1 MGAHIVGSGVSLPPA
16 VVTNDDLAKIM
27 DTSNEWITKRSG
39 VRQRHIAAPGVGS
52 AELGA
57 DAVLAAI
64 DNAGLTPSKVDAI
77 ISATMTP
84 DHYAPGNAPLIQDR
98 AGLGSIAAFEIRQQC
113 GGFLYGM
120 DLADMLIATERAETV
135 VVVGAEAHRGYMP
148 FGKSLDIL
156 LGTSEAE
163 PTPEDYARAN
173 DSRGWSVL
181 FGDAG
186 AAMVLQPGT
195 EHTGVLGSTLHSDG
209 SLFELIHVPGPGFVH
224 QPWSSI
230 EQIEAGLHQPQ
241 MNGAE
246 LFRQAVRLMPDSI
259 RTVLDKTGY
268 ELDDVELILA
278 HQANQRILDGIA
290 KQLDVDPS
298 LVASNI
304 ANYGNTTAATLPLL
318 FHDCK
323 NDGRVPGG
331 TLLAFTAFGAG
342 AHWGA
347 MLYREPTASSAS

>member
-1 MGAHIVGSGVSLPPA
+1 MGAHITGSGISLPPT
-16 VVTNDDLAKIM
+16 VVTNTDLAAIM
-27 DTSNEWITKRSG
+27 DTSDDWITKRSG

-52 AELGA
+52 AQLGA
-57 DAVLAAI
+57 EAVTAAL
-64 DNAGLTPSKVDAI
+64 DDAGLDVSQVDAI
-77 ISATMTP
+77 VSATMTP

-98 AGLGSIAAFEIRQQC
+98 AGLGPIAAFEIRQQC
-113 GGFLYGM
+113 GGFLYGL

-148 FGKSLDIL
+148 YGNSLDIL
-156 LGTSEAE
+156 LGTSTAQ
-163 PTPEDYARAN
+163 PTPTDLQNAN
-173 DSRGWSVL
+173 DSRAWSVL

-195 EHTGVLGSTLHSDG
+195 PETGVLGSTLHSDG
-209 SLFELIHVPGPGFVH
+209 SLFDLIYVAAPGFVH
-224 QPWSSI
+224 KYWSTH
-230 EQIEAGLHQPQ
+230 EQIDAGLHSPQ

-259 RTVLDKTGY
+259 RTVLDRTGY
-268 ELDDVELILA
+268 SLEDVELIVA

-290 KQLDVDPS
+290 KQLGVGPDI
-298 LVASNI
+298 VASNI

-323 NDGRVPGG
+323 NEGRVSED

-347 MLYREPTASSAS
+347 LLYREPGVTASS